1 MTGYR
6 DQENELSSRL
16 EAAEASGCCL
26 WAKDAADRR
35 RLARFCERGR
45 LVRVLNGLFAS
56 SSTWDTLDPASKT
69 RRIVRSLSDKYEDW
83 VFSHVTAAAMYGL
96 SVGYSYLD
104 KIHVV
109 ATSGSRKNAMV
120 VRHRSGRPHRMF
132 RGVRL
137 TTPEDTVLD
146 CAAMMPFPDALAVA
160 DSAVSSRLT
169 CERNLRNAAVHR
181 RGYRGIRNGR
191 RVVACM
197 DGRAESGGESN
208 VRGILIELGYL
219 IKDIQAPVT
228 SIDAARGPLRLDIL
242 LQADDGS
249 LVDLEVDGGR
259 EVREPRD
266 ERWLPAACADAR
278 AATRGGDHCPRLQG
292 GARDGC
298 PGQGSR
304 VVKGSPVRLRGLSP
318 RLGTRALRT
327 SHIYRL

>member
-56 SSTWDTLDPASKT
+56 SSTWDSLDPVSKT

-120 VRHRSGRPHRMF
+120 VRHRSGRAHRMS

-160 DSAVSSRLT
+160 DSAVSSHLT

-197 DGRAESGGESN
+197 DGRAESGGESI

-219 IKDIQAPVT
+219 VKDIQAPVT

-249 LVDLEVDGGR
+249 LVDLEVDGGEKYENPEMNGGSPLHALMR
-259 EVREPRD
+259 ERQREAGITARGYKVVRVTV
-266 ERWLPAACADAR
+266 A
-278 AATRGGDHCPRLQG
+278 Q
-292 GARDGC
+292 ARDRAWLKARLSVYGVY
-298 PGQGSR
+298 PQG
-304 VVKGSPVRLRGLSP
+304 
-318 RLGTRALRT
+318 
-327 SHIYRL
+327 

>member
-83 VFSHVTAAAMYGL
+83 IFSHVTAAAMYGL

-120 VRHRSGRPHRMF
+120 VRHRSGRAHRMF

-197 DGRAESGGESN
+197 DGRAESGGESI

-242 LQADDGS
+242 LQGTTALS
-249 LVDLEVDGGR
+249 LTLR
-259 EVREPRD
+259 SM
-266 ERWLPAACADAR
+266 
-278 AATRGGDHCPRLQG
+278 
-292 GARDGC
+292 GAR
-298 PGQGSR
+298 S
-304 VVKGSPVRLRGLSP
+304 
-318 RLGTRALRT
+318 TRAPR
-327 SHIYRL
+327 